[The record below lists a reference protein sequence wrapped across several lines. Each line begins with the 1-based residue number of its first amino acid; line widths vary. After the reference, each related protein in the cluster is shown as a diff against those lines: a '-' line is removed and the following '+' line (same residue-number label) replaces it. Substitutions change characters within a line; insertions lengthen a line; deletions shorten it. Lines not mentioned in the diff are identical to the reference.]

1 MRKGCSGRQSNPPNV
16 HRDHARV
23 WVLGCRGL
31 RGNSGRRCAALSREG
46 KAFLM
51 KRCTTGAHRRRFS
64 PQSVNPLCRSGRR
77 SPYRRTGLPE
87 SLAIPHPSPDGQ
99 TRRRLSP
106 WSTRWPPKPRQER
119 PAQDIGAKA
128 RADKMWQSVLTDAD
142 SRHDDT
148 AVPKRP
154 EPRLSILRAPRVL
167 SKPRSF

>member
-1 MRKGCSGRQSNPPNV
+1 MAILLWQRRHAGRDQRLTEACAAPAPRPLPRLAVGRLGTSRKSR
-16 HRDHARV
+16 
-23 WVLGCRGL
+23 
-31 RGNSGRRCAALSREG
+31 RRCAALSREG

-64 PQSVNPLCRSGRR
+64 PQSVSPLCRSGRR

-119 PAQDIGAKA
+119 PAQDTGAKA
-128 RADKMWQSVLTDAD
+128 GGDKMWQSVLTDPD

-154 EPRLSILRAPRVL
+154 EPRLSILA
-167 SKPRSF
+167 SA